1 MSKINKCIDL
11 STLPRFGNSDRVSWK
26 DSVGYKIN
34 FIYDD
39 VEGFIEITKFSVDEK
54 HNSMLNIRYLNKD
67 YALNY
72 DADTVFLTK
81 VRQSDDIPYELSVAF
96 VTLTDKEPQER
107 IYDFSYLKTFV
118 LRMVCEAYKSRMQ
131 FEYLR

>member
-1 MSKINKCIDL
+1 MCSKIV
-11 STLPRFGNSDRVSWK
+11 F
-26 DSVGYKIN
+26 
-34 FIYDD
+34 
-39 VEGFIEITKFSVDEK
+39 
-54 HNSMLNIRYLNKD
+54 RYLNKD

-72 DADTVFLTK
+72 DADTVCLTK

-118 LRMVCEAYKSRMQ
+118 LRMICEAYKSRMQ